1 MKTKSLFSLLLLS
14 VLILACSSSVDYS
27 ESFKKET
34 SGKYL
39 FNADDIMII
48 SYEDNQLYL
57 KWRGLKSKPVV
68 TDTNEFFVPDLY
80 KKLRFVVHPDTK
92 ERYIAVIAE
101 NNPDSLS
108 YDYLKVADN
117 YKTPSQY
124 LDEKD
129 FEKALEGFLKIKEK
143 DSTSEFINQYKFN
156 RLGYKYLRENN
167 FNDAIGVFIM
177 NTKLHPNSDNV
188 YDSLAD
194 AYVMSGDSIKGYEN
208 YKKSLEINQANSRAI
223 RYIEAYEDK

>member
-1 MKTKSLFSLLLLS
+1 MTTKTLFPLLLLS
-14 VLILACSSSVDYS
+14 VFIFACSSSVDYS
-27 ESFKKET
+27 EAFKKET

-39 FNADDIMII
+39 FNADDVMII
-48 SYEDNQLYL
+48 SYEDSQLYM
-57 KWRGLKSKPVV
+57 KWRGLKTKPVV

-92 ERYIAVIAE
+92 ERYIAVISE

-156 RLGYKYLRENN
+156 RLGYRYLRDNN
-167 FNDAIGVFIM
+167 FDDAIGVFIM
-177 NTKLHPNSDNV
+177 NTKLHPKSDNV

-194 AYVMSGDSIKGYEN
+194 AYVISGDSIKGYEN
-208 YKKSLEINQANSRAI
+208 YKKALEIDNGNRRAKK
-223 RYIEAYEDK
+223 YIDAYEDK